1 MLFYLRAGGSCGE
14 SLFLQ
19 MAKFCQIFLMDI
31 AAIKKINRRF
41 LLDIKKINR
50 RFLLEFNMQHSI

>member
-1 MLFYLRAGGSCGE
+1 
-14 SLFLQ
+14 
-19 MAKFCQIFLMDI
+19 MDI